1 MSTQGPW
8 VTKDHLSG
16 VRSLQ
21 GIHTLCVTQTEAS
34 CQSHLTSTDR
44 DSMPIKAML
53 AGLKKINENQIAQDA
68 KDEMIIPNRML
79 GL

>member
-16 VRSLQ
+16 VRSLA
-21 GIHTLCVTQTEAS
+21 GDSHTVCHA
-34 CQSHLTSTDR
+34 DR
-44 DSMPIKAML
+44 DSMPIKAKL
-53 AGLKKINENQIAQDA
+53 AGWKKRNENQIAQDA